1 MVYTRSNREIEM
13 ISKSCQIV
21 ADTIEMLSEY
31 VVPGAALI
39 DLDFKAEEYIIS
51 RGARPAFKGY
61 MGFPSTLCI
70 SVDNAVVHGIPHNHL
85 ILKEGQI
92 VGIDCGA
99 ELDGYYGD
107 HARSFAVGKISADK
121 EKLLKVTK
129 ESLLRGIEQ
138 ALPGNFVGDIG
149 KAVQEHAEEN
159 GFSVV
164 RELVGHGIG
173 TSLHEEPQIPNY
185 GEAKQGYKL
194 RSGMCIAIEP
204 MINMGTHRIKHHNDG
219 WTITT
224 KDDLPSAHFEHNVA
238 LVNGKPNLLSTFK
251 YVYSALGIIS
261 TEEDPFLYN

>member
-1 MVYTRSNREIEM
+1 MVYTRSDREIEK

-21 ADTIEMLSEY
+21 ADTLIMLEDHIVEGTCVS
-31 VVPGAALI
+31 
-39 DLDFKAEEYIIS
+39 DLDNMAEKYIRS

-61 MGFPSTLCI
+61 MGFPATLCVSI
-70 SVDNAVVHGIPHNHL
+70 DEAVVHGIPKQD

-107 HARSFAVGKISADK
+107 HARSFAVGKINEDK

-138 ALPGNFVGDIG
+138 AVPGNYVGDIG
-149 KAVQEHAEEN
+149 KAVQEHAEKN

-204 MINMGTHRIKHHNDG
+204 MINSGSRDIFTANDG
-219 WTITT
+219 WTIMT
-224 KDDLPSAHFEHNVA
+224 KDGLPSAHFEHTIAITDQGPRV
-238 LVNGKPNLLSTFK
+238 LS
-251 YVYSALGIIS
+251 VGSDG
-261 TEEDPFLYN
+261 